1 MLSITK
7 KAKLAWICVIMKG
20 KLSKT
25 TKVVLKLIV
34 DAEEPI
40 KSDDVV
46 SNLNFNLRTVRYALK
61 TLCDSELIERVPNL
75 TDLRSFYYRP
85 TSTAEVVLF

>member
-1 MLSITK
+1 MLCFANYPSP
-7 KAKLAWICVIMKG
+7 VIIMTKG

-25 TKVVLKLIV
+25 TKIVLKLIM

-40 KSDDVV
+40 KSDDLV

-61 TLCDSELIERVPNL
+61 TLCDSRLIERVPNL
-75 TDLRSFYYRP
+75 TDLRSYYYKP
-85 TSTAEVVLF
+85 SAIADASLF

>member
-1 MLSITK
+1 
-7 KAKLAWICVIMKG
+7 MKN

-25 TKVVLKLIV
+25 TKVVLKLIM
-34 DAEEPI
+34 DAQSPI

-61 TLCDSELIERVPNL
+61 TLCDSQLIERVPNL
-75 TDLRSFYYRP
+75 SDLRSYYYRASP
-85 TSTAEVVLF
+85 EAAVFF

>member
-1 MLSITK
+1 
-7 KAKLAWICVIMKG
+7 MKG

-25 TKVVLKLIV
+25 TKVVLKLIM
-34 DAEEPI
+34 DAQEPI

-75 TDLRSFYYRP
+75 TDLRSYYYKAAP
-85 TSTAEVVLF
+85 GAEASFF